1 MPVSAYIQAAL
12 FVLATAVALFAA
24 AGTLEI
30 AGFWVYVAIFAAMM
44 VASFAF
50 LDPGLL
56 RERMRPGG
64 QRPPLAL
71 HLFALVLVLHW
82 IVAGLDRGRFH
93 WSDTVPAWLRAA
105 GLIAVAAG
113 YGLALW
119 AMLVNRF
126 FSSVVRIQSDRGQHV
141 VTSGPYA
148 FIRHPGYL
156 AGFVIILASGA
167 ALGSW
172 IAAAALII
180 PSVPGLLYRAV
191 TEDRVLQAELPGY
204 RDYAA
209 RVHWRVL
216 PGIW

>member
-12 FVLATAVALFAA
+12 VVLANAVALFAA
-24 AGTLEI
+24 AGTIE
-30 AGFWVYVAIFAAMM
+30 

-71 HLFALVLVLHW
+71 HLFALVLLLHW

-93 WSDTVPAWLRAA
+93 WSDTVPAWLRVA

-126 FSSVVRIQSDRGQHV
+126 FSSVVRIQSDRGQYV
-141 VTSGPYA
+141 VTTGPYRW
-148 FIRHPGYL
+148 IRHPGYL
-156 AGFVIILASGA
+156 AGIVIFVASGI

-172 IAAAALII
+172 LATAMLIVLSL
-180 PSVPGLLYRAV
+180 PFALYRAI

-209 RVHWRVL
+209 RVRWRVL

>member
-12 FVLATAVALFAA
+12 FVLLNAVALFAA
-24 AGTLEI
+24 AGTVEI
-30 AGFWVYVAIFAAMM
+30 FGFWVYVAIFAAMM
-44 VASFAF
+44 AASFAF

-71 HLFALVLVLHW
+71 QLATLVLIVHW
-82 IVAGLDRGRFH
+82 VVAGLDRGRFH
-93 WSDTVPAWLRAA
+93 WSDGVPAWLRAA
-105 GLIAVAAG
+105 SLIALAAG
-113 YGLALW
+113 YGLAFW
-119 AMLVNRF
+119 AMRVNRF

-141 VTSGPYA
+141 VTAGPYRW
-148 FIRHPGYL
+148 IRHPGYL
-156 AGFVIILASGA
+156 AGIVIIVASGI

-172 IAAAALII
+172 LATAIL
-180 PSVPGLLYRAV
+180 VVFGLPFLLRRAI

-204 RDYAA
+204 RDYAT
-209 RVHWRVL
+209 RVRWRVV

>member
-1 MPVSAYIQAAL
+1 MPVSAYIQAVL
-12 FVLATAVALFAA
+12 FVLLNAVALFAS
-24 AGTLEI
+24 AGTI
-30 AGFWVYVAIFAAMM
+30 HIFGFWVYVAIFAAMM
-44 VASFAF
+44 AASFAF

-71 HLFALVLVLHW
+71 QLATLVLIVHW
-82 IVAGLDRGRFH
+82 VVAGLDRGRFH
-93 WSDTVPAWLRAA
+93 WSDGVPAWLRGAS
-105 GLIAVAAG
+105 LIALAAG
-113 YGLALW
+113 YGLAFW
-119 AMLVNRF
+119 AMRVNRF

-141 VTSGPYA
+141 VTAGPYRW
-148 FIRHPGYL
+148 IRHPGYL
-156 AGFVIILASGA
+156 AGIVIIVASGI

-172 IAAAALII
+172 LATAIL
-180 PSVPGLLYRAV
+180 VVFGLPFLLRRAI

-209 RVHWRVL
+209 RVRWRVL

>member
-12 FVLATAVALFAA
+12 FVLFNAVVLFAA
-24 AGTLEI
+24 AGTVEI
-30 AGFWVYVAIFAAMM
+30 PGFWIYVAIFAA
-44 VASFAF
+44 VIAASFAF
-50 LDPGLL
+50 FDPGLL

-64 QRPPLAL
+64 QPPPLGL
-71 HLFALVLVLHW
+71 RLFTLVLVLHW
-82 IVAGLDRGRFH
+82 IIAGLDRGRFH
-93 WSDTVPAWLRAA
+93 WSDTVPVWLRAA

-113 YGLALW
+113 YGLAFW

-141 VTSGPYA
+141 IMAGPYA

-156 AGFVIILASGA
+156 AGIVIMVASGI

-172 IAAAALII
+172 LATAMLIVLSL
-180 PSVPGLLYRAV
+180 PFLLHRAI

-209 RVHWRVL
+209 RVRWRVL

>member
-12 FVLATAVALFAA
+12 FVVLNAVALFAA
-24 AGTLEI
+24 AGTVEI
-30 AGFWVYVAIFAAMM
+30 PGFWVYVAIFAAVM

-50 LDPGLL
+50 LDPDLL

-71 HLFALVLVLHW
+71 RLSTLVLVVHW
-82 IVAGLDRGRFH
+82 VVAGLDRGRFH
-93 WSDTVPAWLRAA
+93 WSDGVPAWLRVVS
-105 GLIAVAAG
+105 LIALAAG
-113 YGLALW
+113 YGLAFW
-119 AMLVNRF
+119 AMRVNRF
-126 FSSVVRIQSDRGQHV
+126 FSSVVRIQSDRGQYV
-141 VTSGPYA
+141 VTSGPYRW
-148 FIRHPGYL
+148 IRHPGYL
-156 AGFVIILASGA
+156 AGIVIIVASGI

-172 IAAAALII
+172 LAAAIL
-180 PSVPGLLYRAV
+180 VVFGLPFLRRRAI

-209 RVHWRVL
+209 RVRWRVL

>member
-12 FVLATAVALFAA
+12 FVVVNAVALFAS
-24 AGTLEI
+24 AGTVQI
-30 AGFWVYVAIFAAMM
+30 PGFWVYVAIFAAVM

-71 HLFALVLVLHW
+71 RLAVLVLVLHW
-82 IVAGLDRGRFH
+82 VVAGLDCGRFH
-93 WSDTVPAWLRAA
+93 WSDDVPAWLRAT

-126 FSSVVRIQSDRGQHV
+126 FSSVGC
-141 VTSGPYA
+141 
-148 FIRHPGYL
+148 
-156 AGFVIILASGA
+156 ASSPTA
-167 ALGSW
+167 AS
-172 IAAAALII
+172 
-180 PSVPGLLYRAV
+180 
-191 TEDRVLQAELPGY
+191 T
-204 RDYAA
+204 
-209 RVHWRVL
+209 
-216 PGIW
+216 

>member
-12 FVLATAVALFAA
+12 IVLANAVALFAA
-24 AGTLEI
+24 AGTIEI
-30 AGFWVYVAIFAAMM
+30 FGFWVYVAIFAAMM
-44 VASFAF
+44 AASFAF

-64 QRPPLAL
+64 ERPPLAL
-71 HLFALVLVLHW
+71 HLFALVLLLHW

-93 WSDTVPAWLRAA
+93 WSDDVPAWLRAA

-126 FSSVVRIQSDRGQHV
+126 FSSVVRIQSDRGQYV
-141 VTSGPYA
+141 ITTGPYRW
-148 FIRHPGYL
+148 IRHPGYL
-156 AGFVIILASGA
+156 AGIVIFVASGI

-172 IAAAALII
+172 LATAMLIVLSL
-180 PSVPGLLYRAV
+180 PFVLYRAI
-191 TEDRVLQAELPGY
+191 TEDRVLQSELPGY
-204 RDYAA
+204 RDYAD
-209 RVHWRVL
+209 RVRWRVL

>member
-12 FVLATAVALFAA
+12 FVVLNAVALFAA
-24 AGTLEI
+24 AGTVEI
-30 AGFWVYVAIFAAMM
+30 PGFWVYVAILAA
-44 VASFAF
+44 VF

-71 HLFALVLVLHW
+71 RLFGLVLVLHW

-93 WSDTVPAWLRAA
+93 WSDDVPAWLRAA
-105 GLIAVAAG
+105 GLIAVATG

-126 FSSVVRIQSDRGQHV
+126 FSSVVRIQSDRGQYV
-141 VTSGPYA
+141 VTTGPYRW
-148 FIRHPGYL
+148 IRHPGYL
-156 AGFVIILASGA
+156 AGIVIMVASGI

-172 IAAAALII
+172 FSAAILIALSL
-180 PSVPGLLYRAV
+180 PFLLHRAI
-191 TEDRVLQAELPGY
+191 TEGRVLQAELPGY

-209 RVHWRVL
+209 RVRWRVL
-216 PGIW
+216 PWIW

>member
-64 QRPPLAL
+64 QQPPLAL

-156 AGFVIILASGA
+156 AGFVIILASGV